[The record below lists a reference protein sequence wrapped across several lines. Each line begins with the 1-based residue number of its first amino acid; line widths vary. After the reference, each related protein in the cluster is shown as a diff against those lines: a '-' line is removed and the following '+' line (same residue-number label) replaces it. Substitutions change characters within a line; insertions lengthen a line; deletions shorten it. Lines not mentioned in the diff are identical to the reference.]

1 MVDAGIKSTFFLVG
15 SRVISR
21 PDMVQYEYM
30 AGHQLAVHTWSHWPL
45 TTQTNEEI
53 VAELG
58 WSKKAIY
65 DVTGVTPAYMR
76 PPYGDI
82 DDRVRAISLKMGLTP
97 VIWTA
102 HNGQTFDTRDWQIA
116 GGVVNATGVAATFAG
131 ILSGAPSMTTGFIVL
146 AHDLYQQSVNLAVD
160 YVLPLALS
168 SGRLTLEPIINCLG
182 SSMSEAYIE
191 TKTNA
196 SSAALTTLI
205 GASGVGFPSGISTQV
220 SAIGGGS
227 TGAIKNS
234 SIALPASTGGSN
246 AIKATSAAYQV
257 AVNAGLPLAAMAL
270 AFALL
275 A

>member
-1 MVDAGIKSTFFLVG
+1 MHETS
-15 SRVISR
+15 
-21 PDMVQYEYM
+21 
-30 AGHQLAVHTWSHWPL
+30 
-45 TTQTNEEI
+45 
-53 VAELG
+53 
-58 WSKKAIY
+58 
-65 DVTGVTPAYMR
+65 
-76 PPYGDI
+76 YGDI

-116 GGVVNATGVAATFAG
+116 GGVVNSTQVASTFAG
-131 ILSGAPSMTTGFIVL
+131 ILSGAPSMSTGFIVL

-182 SSMSEAYIE
+182 SAMSEAYIE

-196 SSAALTTLI
+196 TSAALTTLI
-205 GASGVGFPSGISTQV
+205 GASGSGFPSGISTAV
-220 SAIGGGS
+220 SAIGGGITKS
-227 TGAIKNS
+227 GTAAGT
-234 SIALPASTGGSN
+234 ASTGGSN
-246 AIKATSAAYQV
+246 AAKANTSAAYQV
-257 AVNAGLPLAAMAL
+257 AVSAGLPLVGMAL